1 MPPHTLNPHRARR
14 VLTAGALIPLA
25 AIVAAGCGS
34 TKAKGGATTGSSEV
48 APAKT
53 SAGKVTCTSPAGA
66 KGPGVGTK
74 AIGFIYVGAT
84 TDVGYNQ
91 AAHDGAVALRKAC
104 PKVKILEAD
113 NIPETADMTRVAEQM
128 VGQGAKIIFTTSY
141 GYKDFAVKLAKAH
154 PDVAVLQQG
163 NFIDGQVPQNVDTYF
178 GNVYETVYLGG
189 IAAAKATK
197 SKKLGFIA
205 AFAIPQTLVN
215 INAFELGAQS
225 VDPTI
230 TTNAVFV
237 GDWCDPGKQSDA
249 ARSLL
254 ASGVDV
260 VSQHQDCTGTI
271 VKTTEAKG
279 ASSVG
284 YHYDAE
290 KLAPKGW
297 LTGSEW
303 DWAPLYGALTTSIMT
318 GKFASSPFK
327 GNYTVGFS
335 GGEVPSPMKLAPF
348 GLSVADSTKAE
359 VEKAK
364 KAILGGRP
372 PFTGPVVDKSGKVQ
386 VAQGASA
393 TSKQIATMDF
403 LVKGVKGSLSK

>member
-1 MPPHTLNPHRARR
+1 MPPPTLNPNRARR
-14 VLTAGALIPLA
+14 ALTAGALVPLA

-34 TKAKGGATTGSSEV
+34 TTAKGGATTGSSEV
-48 APAKT
+48 ALAKT
-53 SAGKVTCTSPAGA
+53 SAGKVTCASPASA

-104 PKVKILEAD
+104 PKVKVLEAD

-128 VGQGAKIIFTTSY
+128 IGQGAKIIFTTSY

-163 NFIDGQVPQNVDTYF
+163 NFIDGQVPPNVDTYF

-237 GDWCDPGKQSDA
+237 GDWCDPGKQADA

-318 GKFASSPFK
+318 GKFTSSPFK

-348 GLSVADSTKAE
+348 GPSVADPTKAE
-359 VEKAK
+359 VDKAK
-364 KAILGGRP
+364 KAILGGRS

-386 VAQGASA
+386 VAKGASA

-403 LVKGVKGSLSK
+403 LVKGVKGSLPK

>member
-1 MPPHTLNPHRARR
+1 MPIPTMCPRRTARR
-14 VLTAGALIPLA
+14 TLTAGALA
-25 AIVAAGCGS
+25 AVATVAAGCGS
-34 TKAKGGATTGSSEV
+34 TTAGGGTASGKSEV
-48 APAKT
+48 ASAKT

-66 KGPGVGTK
+66 KGPGTGTK

-91 AAHDGAVALRKAC
+91 AAHDGAVALGKAC
-104 PKVKILEAD
+104 PDVKILEAD

-128 VGQGAKIIFTTSY
+128 IGQGAKIIFTTSY

-154 PDVAVLQQG
+154 PDVAVLEQG
-163 NFIDGQVPQNVDTYF
+163 NFIDGKVPPNVDTYF

-225 VDPTI
+225 VDPSI

-237 GDWCDPGKQSDA
+237 GNWCDPGKQADA

-279 ASSVG
+279 ASTVG

-303 DWAPLYGALTTSIMT
+303 DWAPLYGALTTSIME
-318 GKFASSPFK
+318 GKFASSAFK
-327 GNYTVGFS
+327 GNYTVGFA
-335 GGEVPSPMKLAPF
+335 GGEVPSPMNLAPF
-348 GLSVADSTKAE
+348 GPSVSAATKAD
-359 VEKAK
+359 VGQAK
-364 KAILGGRP
+364 KAILAGRS

-386 VAQGASA
+386 VAKGASA
-393 TSKQIATMDF
+393 TSKQVATMDF
-403 LVKGVKGSLSK
+403 LVKGVKGSLPK